1 MAIEIEKKFLLNYLP
16 FSLMTDKEY
25 IEQGYIVREKN
36 KSVRVRLYGNKGF
49 ITIKSDLK
57 GILRREYEYSVPKED
72 AKEMLLFICEKPL
85 IQKNRYKVL
94 FNGLEW
100 TIDEFKKENKGLL
113 LAEIELNSSDQK
125 FELPDWIGKEVSHDP
140 KYYNV
145 NLIRNPYSKWY

>member
-57 GILRREYEYSVPKED
+57 GILRREYEYIVPKED
-72 AKEMLLFICEKPL
+72 AKEMLLFVCEKPL